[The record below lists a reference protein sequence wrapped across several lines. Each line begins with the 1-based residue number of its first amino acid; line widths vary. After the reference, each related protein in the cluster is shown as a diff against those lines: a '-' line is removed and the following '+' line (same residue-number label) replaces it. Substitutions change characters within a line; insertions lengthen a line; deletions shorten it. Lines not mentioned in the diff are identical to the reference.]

1 MLMNLTASLLIASF
15 CATGGLAAER
25 GTHLLLPG
33 EFHGSEVA
41 ARSGESWLALAE
53 TADGHFVVVPVTLRV
68 EEVEDPVLDSDG
80 QRTGKRVSAV
90 GIDDVIFL
98 AKDNERIVAGPVST
112 AAVAMRGEGNALDAD
127 PADGWTL
134 RLGQHDY
141 ELYTERTE
149 LGGHERIRV
158 LLRKGETEQVLATG
172 RDSSLCANLIWAG
185 DLDRD
190 GALDL
195 LLDMSSGENA
205 SIPTLFLS
213 SSARPGQLLRAVAE
227 MVITGC

>member
-1 MLMNLTASLLIASF
+1 MLMNRTASLLIFFFFA
-15 CATGGLAAER
+15 AAAGAAEH
-25 GTHLLLPG
+25 GTRILLPG

-68 EEVEDPVLDSDG
+68 EEVEDPILDSDG
-80 QRTGKRVSAV
+80 EKSGKRVSAA
-90 GIDDVIFL
+90 GIDDVVIL
-98 AKDNERIVAGPVST
+98 ARDNDRIVSGPVNT

-134 RLGQHDY
+134 RLGHHAY
-141 ELYTERTE
+141 ELFTERTE
-149 LGGHERIRV
+149 SGGHERIRV
-158 LLRKGETEQVLATG
+158 LLRKGETEQVLATD